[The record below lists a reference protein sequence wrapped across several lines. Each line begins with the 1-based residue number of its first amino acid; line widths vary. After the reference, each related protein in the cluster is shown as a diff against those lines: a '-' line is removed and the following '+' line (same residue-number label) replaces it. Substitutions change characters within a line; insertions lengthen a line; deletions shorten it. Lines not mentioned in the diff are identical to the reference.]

1 MDIGVVIV
9 TYNRIEKL
17 RTALRKFDEQMQLP
31 EYIMV
36 VNNASTDGTEAYL
49 DDWKRAEDARY
60 RRIVINKDEN
70 DGGSGGFFTGL
81 SAASKENA
89 KWIWVSDDD
98 AFPRKDALKN
108 ANEFISASERRGDEE
123 IAAVCALVMNHN
135 KPDKYQSRSFY
146 TKGIRICEKF
156 AGAEE
161 FSKIQFEKN
170 TLTYV
175 GSIINVNKLKMV
187 GLPQKEY
194 FIYYD
199 DTEHGMRLAKTGK
212 IICCTDVIV
221 DHDSPADSEEH
232 VTWKTYY
239 CFRNMTDVYR
249 RHFGGIYFAFFAF
262 KINIKILYNRITG
275 GGNLKIK
282 ILEAAYRDALA
293 GRFGM
298 HEVYKPG
305 WKP

>member
-17 RTALRKFDEQMQLP
+17 RTALRKFDEQQQLP
-31 EYIMV
+31 KYIIV
-36 VNNASTDGTEAYL
+36 VNNASTDGTEGYL
-49 DDWKRAEDARY
+49 TNWKKAEDARY
-60 RRIVINKDEN
+60 RRVVLDKDEN
-70 DGGSGGFFTGL
+70 DGGSGGFFAGL
-81 SAASKENA
+81 SAAANENA
-89 KWIWVSDDD
+89 EWIWVSDDD

-108 ANEFISASERRGDEE
+108 AKKFISSAEQSGDEK

-135 KPDKYQSRSFY
+135 KPDKYQSRSFF
-146 TKGIRICEKF
+146 TRGIRICERF

-161 FSKIQFEKN
+161 FCKSEFEKN

-175 GSIINVNKLKMV
+175 GSIINVNKLKLV
-187 GLPQKEY
+187 GMPKKDY

-212 IICCTDVIV
+212 IICRTDVIV
-221 DHDSPADSEEH
+221 DHDSQDEAENQ

-239 CFRNMTDVYR
+239 CFRNMTDMYR
-249 RHFGGIYFAFFAF
+249 KHFGGAYFAYFAF
-262 KINIKILYNRITG
+262 KVNIKILYNRLTG
-275 GGNLKIK
+275 NKNLKIR
-282 ILEAAYRDALA
+282 ILETAYKDALA

-298 HEVYKPG
+298 NEIYKPG